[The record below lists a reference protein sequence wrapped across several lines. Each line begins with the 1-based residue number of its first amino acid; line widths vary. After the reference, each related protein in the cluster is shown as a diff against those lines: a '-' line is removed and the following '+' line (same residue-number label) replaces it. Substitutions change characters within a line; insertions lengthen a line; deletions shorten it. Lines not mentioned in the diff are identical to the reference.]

1 MIAQSFI
8 CLIQTLASNG
18 VLKVNETATCDV
30 FLVDEDKVKSVE
42 KTLCGNIH
50 IFQLTE
56 IFKLLGDPTRLKILL
71 ALKEEE
77 LCVCDL
83 AVLLGVSRSAV
94 SHQLRLLKATRLV
107 KLRREGKIAYYSL
120 DDTHISELIEVA
132 MEHMEH

>member
-1 MIAQSFI
+1 MIAQSFVL
-8 CLIQTLASNG
+8 CLRFSLKG
-18 VLKVNETATCDV
+18 VIKVNEITTCEV
-30 FLVDEDKVKSVE
+30 FLIDEDKVKSVE
-42 KTLCGNIH
+42 KTLSGNRH

-94 SHQLRLLKATRLV
+94 SHQLRLLKTTRLV
-107 KLRREGKIAYYSL
+107 KLRREGKIAYYTL

-132 MEHMEH
+132 MEHMKH

>member
-1 MIAQSFI
+1 M
-8 CLIQTLASNG
+8 
-18 VLKVNETATCDV
+18 NEITTCEV

-42 KTLCGNIH
+42 KTLSGNTH

-94 SHQLRLLKATRLV
+94 SHQLRLLKTTRLV

-120 DDTHISELIEVA
+120 DDTHVSELIEVA

>member
-1 MIAQSFI
+1 MIAQSFVL
-8 CLIQTLASNG
+8 CSSFSLKG
-18 VLKVNETATCDV
+18 VLKVNEITTCEV

-42 KTLCGNIH
+42 KTLSGNKH

-120 DDTHISELIEVA
+120 DDSHISELIEVA
-132 MEHMEH
+132 MEHMTH

>member
-1 MIAQSFI
+1 M
-8 CLIQTLASNG
+8 
-18 VLKVNETATCDV
+18 NEITTCEV

-42 KTLCGNIH
+42 KTLSGNRH

-107 KLRREGKIAYYSL
+107 KLRREAKIAYYSL
-120 DDTHISELIEVA
+120 DETHISELIEVA
-132 MEHMEH
+132 IEHKKHQIKKLQISKYKKIDYL

>member
-1 MIAQSFI
+1 M
-8 CLIQTLASNG
+8 T
-18 VLKVNETATCDV
+18 ETATCDV

-42 KTLCGNIH
+42 KTLSGNSH

-56 IFKLLGDPTRLKILL
+56 TFKLLGDPTRLKILL

-107 KLRREGKIAYYSL
+107 KLRRAGKIAYYSL